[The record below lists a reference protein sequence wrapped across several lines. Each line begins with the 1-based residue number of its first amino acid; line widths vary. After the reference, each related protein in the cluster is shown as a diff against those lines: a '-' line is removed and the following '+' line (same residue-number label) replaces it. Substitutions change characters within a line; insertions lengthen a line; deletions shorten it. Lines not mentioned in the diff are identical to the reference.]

1 MENQLHV
8 IDPKQDYPHEFDFS
22 GIHYFYN
29 NSWAKKNEYC
39 WIVLT
44 GDWISKKK
52 FGIFYDAESGNEYED
67 SYIDTKIEVKA
78 MIELQ
83 QSPYDENEIWLKF
96 FEVSPEFRNQGVSK
110 QLIPKVI
117 EVFKKKYSGKI
128 LKRSRPSKDG
138 EMFLKD
144 NFTKALKEVGIKFE
158 FSS

>member
-1 MENQLHV
+1 MHV
-8 IDPKQDYPHEFDFS
+8 IDPTQDYPHEFDFF
-22 GIHYFYN
+22 GIHYFHN

-78 MIELQ
+78 MVELQ
-83 QSPYDENEIWLKF
+83 QSPYDQNEIWLKF
-96 FEVSPEFRNQGVSK
+96 FEVAPQFKNQGISK
-110 QLIPKVI
+110 QLIQNVI
-117 EVFKKKYSGKI
+117 EVFKVKYPGKI
-128 LKRSRPSKDG
+128 LKRSNASKEG

-144 NFTKALKEVGIKFE
+144 NFTKALEVAGIE
-158 FSS
+158 YAFSS